1 MHLDK
6 NWPESLNLIIWY
18 NARFILSTR
27 VVFHT
32 GDTWTRPT
40 GVLTLPSSTPW
51 YNQTMNSLFTQI
63 WDFLSKKL
71 KVTPYPEMLEFTLL
85 YGLFILK
92 SLSLHY
98 SMFCL
103 FWNVWVY
110 TTLCF
115 VCSEMFEFT
124 LLYGLFIQKS
134 LSLHYSMVCLF
145 WNLWIYTTS
154 MVCLSCNVW
163 FYTTLWFVYPE
174 CLSLHYLRFVYPE
187 KFMFKLLYTLFTLL

>member
-110 TTLCF
+110 TSLW
-115 VCSEMFEFT
+115 VVYPEIFEFT
-124 LLYGLFIQKS
+124 LLDGLFILKSLNLHYFYGLFILQC
-134 LSLHYSMVCLF
+134 LILHYSMVCLSWMF
-145 WNLWIYTTS
+145 EFTLPK
-154 MVCLSCNVW
+154 VCLPW
-163 FYTTLWFVYPE
+163 KVY
-174 CLSLHYLRFVYPE
+174 V
-187 KFMFKLLYTLFTLL
+187 

>member
-110 TTLCF
+110 TT
-115 VCSEMFEFT
+115 
-124 LLYGLFIQKS
+124 
-134 LSLHYSMVCLF
+134 
-145 WNLWIYTTS
+145 S